1 MRQVENRKSAKHEKA
16 TKLGAKKTAPV
27 DLPLDSNISHQIIDG
42 VKLANAGMAHGV
54 VTVASADDQGSGH
67 SGGGGLGS
75 AGLIIGGLAVAG
87 GIGVA
92 ASGGST
98 VTVPTPTPAP
108 APVAVTPAPLPLDT
122 TPPVFVSGATS
133 SVNDNSPAGIS
144 VYTARA
150 EDNQSTVTYSIANTG
165 DGALF
170 SIDPVRGSVTS
181 KVAIDYE
188 DPNNPDHQFTI
199 TVIATDAIGNA
210 TNQTVVINVV
220 DQPEGSYSPTYN
232 ILNTWADI
240 PTYVVGVGS
249 KFIGYNSSSEPV
261 YNAGN
266 VVFGASADITSIAG
280 LRSYLTATLG
290 LINNQLYLGVNDRA
304 YLIKVVDNQ
313 ATPGTDYSGYYL
325 AVETNGAFNA
335 FDGFDGIVK
344 LTGGVNDNSKISW
357 YNTQLLTI
365 A

>member
-1 MRQVENRKSAKHEKA
+1 MRQVENRKSAKQEKV
-16 TKLGAKKTAPV
+16 TKIGAKKTATI

-98 VTVPTPTPAP
+98 VTVPAPTPAP

-122 TPPVFVSGATS
+122 TPPVFVSRATS
-133 SVNDNSPAGIS
+133 SVNDNSPAGTP

-150 EDNQSTVTYSIANTG
+150 EDNLSTVTYSIANTG

-188 DPNNPDHQFTI
+188 DPNNADHQFTI

-210 TNQTVVINVV
+210 TNQKVVIDVI

-232 ILNTWADI
+232 LYNTWSDI

-249 KFIGYNSSSEPV
+249 KFIGYTSINESI
-261 YNAGN
+261 YNNGS
-266 VVFGASADITSIAG
+266 VFVGSSADITSVAG
-280 LRSYLTATLG
+280 LKSYLLTTLG
-290 LINNQLYLGVNDRA
+290 LVANQYYAGVNDTVA
-304 YLIKVVDNQ
+304 LIRVVDSQ
-313 ATPGTDYSGYYL
+313 ATAGINYSGYYL
-325 AVETNGAFNA
+325 VIETAGNFNE
-335 FDGFDGIVK
+335 FDSFDGIVK
-344 LTGGVNDNSKISW
+344 ITGGVSDSSVISW
-357 YNTQLLTI
+357 YDPQLLTI